1 MWPQPVAQPEPVL
14 TPFASR
20 KSGWQITL
28 DNAASAQTPVLH
40 QFIRQRYA
48 DTYQAHINHF
58 LPLLLASFT
67 TSGVQGVLGLQPGI
81 SGQFFVEQY
90 ADIPIEQQISKATG
104 RAVDRRQVIETG
116 NLASMKGGSQR
127 LFIVLTEL
135 LYQAGFHWVCFTATP
150 QVQAL
155 LHRLG
160 FAPELLGPAD
170 PTRLPDCGQQWGSY
184 YQHQP
189 NVLAGDV
196 RRARETLIKNE
207 IAMRLLQEHADELAL
222 AVSVLTSAGA
232 HTASARMR

>member
-1 MWPQPVAQPEPVL
+1 MWPQPVAQPEAVL

-67 TSGVQGVLGLQPGI
+67 TSVVQGVLGLQPGI

-90 ADIPIEQQISKATG
+90 FDTSIEQQISKATG
-104 RAVDRRQVIETG
+104 QTVDRRQVIETG

-155 LHRLG
+155 LQRLG

-170 PTRLPDCGQQWGSY
+170 PARLPDCGQQWGSY
-184 YQHQP
+184 YQNQP

-196 RRARETLIKNE
+196 HKARETLIKNE
-207 IAMRLLQEHADELAL
+207 IATRLLQEHADELAL

>member
-1 MWPQPVAQPEPVL
+1 
-14 TPFASR
+14 
-20 KSGWQITL
+20 
-28 DNAASAQTPVLH
+28 
-40 QFIRQRYA
+40 
-48 DTYQAHINHF
+48 
-58 LPLLLASFT
+58 
-67 TSGVQGVLGLQPGI
+67 
-81 SGQFFVEQY
+81 
-90 ADIPIEQQISKATG
+90 
-104 RAVDRRQVIETG
+104 
-116 NLASMKGGSQR
+116 
-127 LFIVLTEL
+127 
-135 LYQAGFHWVCFTATP
+135 
-150 QVQAL
+150 VQAL
-155 LHRLG
+155 LQRLG